1 MTNLEIS
8 KEIIKKENA
17 NMWIKGGIF
26 NTRNFVGDEM
36 KTIYAKDGL
45 MIDICEGYFYF
56 EVFGLTEAEFE
67 ELESF
72 YKTLWSNAVAV
83 ARP

>member
-1 MTNLEIS
+1 MTNLEIA

-17 NMWIKGGIF
+17 DMYMKGGIF
-26 NTRNFVGDEM
+26 NTRNFVGDIM

-45 MIDICEGYFYF
+45 MIDICIGNFYF

-72 YKTLWSNAVAV
+72 YKTL
-83 ARP
+83 